1 MVRFGMQATI
11 SPPRDSRKMQPAF
24 ARIYADAVQGWL
36 WRIVFK
42 RSTKQQCYSPK
53 VQGFLVGGGAGKI
66 WRSHDMKLCLA
77 RCNRVVCIFWVNCF
91 ERLFFAASSS
101 TLWTTK
107 LLPRFPAPRSILV
120 TFLLPSSSEN
130 GVCIRLVSI
139 IFTRAPY

>member
-53 VQGFLVGGGAGKI
+53 VQGFPVGGGAGKI

-77 RCNRVVCIFWVNCF
+77 EGAVILCEKTRKWKRVA
-91 ERLFFAASSS
+91 ERLRQGKKF
-101 TLWTTK
+101 
-107 LLPRFPAPRSILV
+107 V
-120 TFLLPSSSEN
+120 CE
-130 GVCIRLVSI
+130 GVCSGLGCL
-139 IFTRAPY
+139 APTFAGSGYFLAKGSNLEPA